1 VAKKFGIFVLGLG
14 AFVLVLGLL
23 SKFYMYDRLAVVPLN
38 QTTTSTSETLPGAD
52 AEYLDVDN
60 DLTITNGPL
69 RSVRVVTGDVD
80 LSKEASDELDE
91 DVAVW
96 NSYVCTDTPDF
107 DCSGTETPLA
117 GSNDTVAFQRNTA
130 ETVRWSG
137 NVNEASGE
145 TTEDPFEGLYFKF
158 PFDTQKKTYDFW
170 DGTLKKAMP
179 AEFEEETE
187 IDGLK
192 VYKFVQTIDPVK
204 SGEISVPG
212 NLANGDADETI
223 TADRIY
229 SNVRTLYVE
238 PTTGAIIKGGEAQ
251 DSYLEVDGERGATTT
266 KATLE
271 YTEDYVAENVDEYK
285 SKAKLLNLINSTI
298 PLVGTILGL
307 VLILV
312 GALLI
317 ARGRREDEDET
328 AQRDLVNA

>member
-1 VAKKFGIFVLGLG
+1 MGKKFGIVVLGLG

-38 QTTTSTSETLPGAD
+38 QNTTSTSETLPGAD
-52 AEYLDVDN
+52 AEYLDVAN
-60 DLTITNGPL
+60 GLKIATGPL

-80 LSKEASDELDE
+80 LSKEASDELDQ

-96 NSYVCTDTPDF
+96 NSYVCTDTTSF
-107 DCSGTETPLA
+107 DCESGETPLA
-117 GSNDTVAFQRNTA
+117 GSNDTLAFDRHSA
-130 ETVRWSG
+130 EVVSWSG
-137 NVNEASGE
+137 NVNEVSGE
-145 TTEDPFEGLYFKF
+145 TTEDPFQGLYFKF
-158 PFDTQKKTYDFW
+158 PFDVQKKTYPFW
-170 DGTLKKAMP
+170 DGTLKKATP

-192 VYKFVQTIDPVK
+192 VYKFTQTIDPIK
-204 SGEISVPG
+204 SGEIDVPG
-212 NLANGDADETI
+212 NLVNRDADETV
-223 TADRIY
+223 TADRMY

-271 YTEDYVAENVDEYK
+271 YTEDYVADNVEEYK
-285 SKAKLLNLINSTI
+285 GTASLLSLVKTTI
-298 PLVGTILGL
+298 PLVGIILGL
-307 VLILV
+307 ILAAI

-317 ARGRREDEDET
+317 ARGSRQDDEAKSEYAT
-328 AQRDLVNA
+328 V

>member
-1 VAKKFGIFVLGLG
+1 MGKKFGIVVLGLG

-23 SKFYMYDRLAVVPLN
+23 AKFYMYDRLAVVPLN
-38 QTTTSTSETLPGAD
+38 QETVSTSETLPGED

-117 GSNDTVAFQRNTA
+117 GSNDTVAFQRNSA

-137 NVNEASGE
+137 AVSEASGE
-145 TTEDPFEGLYFKF
+145 TDEDPFEGLYFKF
-158 PFDTQKKTYDFW
+158 PFDTQKKTYQFW

-179 AEFEEETE
+179 AEFKEETE
-187 IDGLK
+187 LKGLK
-192 VYKFVQTIDPVK
+192 VYKFVQEIAPQK

-212 NLANGDADETI
+212 NLVNGSADDTI
-223 TADRIY
+223 KADRIY
-229 SNVRTLYVE
+229 SNTRTLYVE
-238 PTTGAIIKGGEAQ
+238 PVTGAIIKGGEAQ
-251 DSYLEVDGERGATTT
+251 DSYLEVNGERGATTT

-271 YTEDYVAENVDEYK
+271 YTDDYVQTNVDDYK
-285 SKAKLLNLINSTI
+285 SKASLLTLIGSTI

-307 VLILV
+307 ILIVIGAVLF
-312 GALLI
+312 
-317 ARGRREDEDET
+317 ARGSRREDDT
-328 AQRDLVNA
+328 AKAEYATV